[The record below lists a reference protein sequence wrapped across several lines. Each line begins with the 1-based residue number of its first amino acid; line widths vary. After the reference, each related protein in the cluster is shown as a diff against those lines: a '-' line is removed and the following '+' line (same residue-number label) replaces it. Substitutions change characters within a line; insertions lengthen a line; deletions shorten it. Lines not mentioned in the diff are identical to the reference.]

1 MYVLKNKGSHMTA
14 LSVCIYAWSYVYGSS
29 ALRRCSYTYVCICV
43 QFLASLAI
51 FAKLRELGLAK
62 LILELLGFA
71 LGDLAWSL
79 SLVLR
84 VVLLKLRGG

>member
-1 MYVLKNKGSHMTA
+1 M
-14 LSVCIYAWSYVYGSS
+14 YAWSYVYGSS
-29 ALRRCSYTYVCICV
+29 ALRRCSYTYVCKYVFNSQAI
-43 QFLASLAI
+43 LAI